1 MVGRKK
7 KIHSLQIKSLE
18 TKILPTSRCILE
30 ICKAAFVHK
39 KGCIAVEFNGER
51 MIARG
56 VDIPVTE
63 LA

>member
-39 KGCIAVEFNGER
+39 KGCIAC
-51 MIARG
+51 G
-56 VDIPVTE
+56 VQWRKDDCKGG
-63 LA
+63 